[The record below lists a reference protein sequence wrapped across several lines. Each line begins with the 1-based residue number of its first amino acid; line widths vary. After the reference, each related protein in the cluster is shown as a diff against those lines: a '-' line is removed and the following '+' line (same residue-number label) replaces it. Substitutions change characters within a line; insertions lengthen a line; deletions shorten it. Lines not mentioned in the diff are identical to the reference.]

1 MRHTMTRIISL
12 ILLGS
17 LTAGCNKP
25 PSASTAA
32 AKGEEEPARQT
43 FVALQAALKAKDADQ
58 LWAMLDTESQ
68 ADAERAAKAVQEAYT
83 KATPDAKAALTWEAR
98 RSCSRSTFTI
108 ASRRIPRRKRKRMSR
123 ARSTS
128 SGPKSSRPP
137 PTSPS
142 DRHSRRCSVDS
153 PLHLDSSSRLI
164 TPSARQSP
172 GTSPP

>member
-1 MRHTMTRIISL
+1 RRSTPMRHTMTRIISL

-68 ADAERAAKAVQEAYT
+68 ADAERAAKVVQEAYT
-83 KATPDAKAALTWEAR
+83 KATPDAKAEQEKALGLSGAELGALTGKGFLK
-98 RSCSRSTFTI
+98 T
-108 ASRRIPRRKRKRMSR
+108 KRFLGKYDEVIDSKIDKVTVQGDT
-123 ARSTS
+123 ATVNYIE
-128 SGPKSSRPP
+128 
-137 PTSPS
+137 S
-142 DRHSRRCSVDS
+142 DGD
-153 PLHLDSSSRLI
+153 
-164 TPSARQSP
+164 
-172 GTSPP
+172 